1 MFSSIASIAE
11 IDTGKYALTTLQ
23 QLGYCVGHVMN
34 DMCAC
39 VWFTYLIV
47 FLTRVAGLTS
57 SNAGYVFMAGQGA
70 GNCQQ
75 FDAVCVHV

>member
-1 MFSSIASIAE
+1 
-11 IDTGKYALTTLQ
+11 
-23 QLGYCVGHVMN
+23 
-34 DMCAC
+34 

-70 GNCQQ
+70 GN
-75 FDAVCVHV
+75 ASNPTP